1 MSFGDE
7 EAQALGVNTGRL
19 RFIVILAATLLT
31 ASVVSISGI
40 IGWVGL
46 LIPHLA
52 RMIVGPDYRVLIP
65 TSMLLG
71 GSFLLLVDT
80 IARIILPMEI
90 PIGILTSIIGAPA
103 FIYLLA
109 HSKRRT
115 IS

>member
-19 RFIVILAATLLT
+19 RLIVVFSSTLLT
-31 ASVVSISGI
+31 ASVVSITGI

-52 RMIVGPDYRVLIP
+52 RMMVGPDYRLLIP
-65 TSMLLG
+65 VSMLLG
-71 GSFLLLVDT
+71 SSFLLLVDT
-80 IARIILPMEI
+80 LSRMILPMEI

-109 HSKRRT
+109 KSKRR
-115 IS
+115 SFS